1 MKIINI
7 FVFTFFTFIFS
18 SQVVAKT
25 KFELSGFSL
34 GMVLTDKLSTSQ
46 IAQGKYVKYYNQ
58 KYVTTLEF
66 EKSAFL
72 PDYDWTQFSFK
83 KKDKKQKIIS
93 IEVVNDY
100 LDNIA
105 ECFSKR
111 DEIIANIN
119 SKYKKI
125 IREIDDRGTV
135 PFTKSF
141 AEGTKTTTWI
151 ILKGK
156 KYIYV
161 SCYNFADTET
171 REDQLRVGISNSYFD
186 KMAFK

>member
-7 FVFTFFTFIFS
+7 IFFTFFTFIFS
-18 SQVVAKT
+18 SQVLAKT

-34 GMVLTDKLSTSQ
+34 GMVLTDKLSTPQ
-46 IAQGKYVKYYNQ
+46 IAQGTYEKYYNQ

-66 EKSAFL
+66 KKSAFL

-83 KKDKKQKIIS
+83 KKDKKQKIIG
-93 IEVVNDY
+93 IEVVDY
-100 LDNIA
+100 YEDNIA

-111 DEIIANIN
+111 DEIIASIS
-119 SKYKKI
+119 SKYKKQ
-125 IREIDDRGTV
+125 IREIDDRGTN

-141 AEGTKTTTWI
+141 AEGTNTITWFY
-151 ILKGK
+151 LKGK

-171 REDQLRVGISNSYFD
+171 RKDQLRIGISNSYFD